1 MKIGKV
7 PESVL
12 KRSVLRQL
20 KTRRDEIV
28 LGAGL
33 GEDCAILAPGGGEV
47 VLFSSDPVTGAGKD
61 IALYGIHASAN
72 DIAAAGAEPVAVL
85 LTLLLPPDCEERKL
99 KELMAQAEAV
109 CASLHI
115 QIAGGHTEVTDA
127 VNRIVLTVTA
137 IGRAKAGDTV
147 ATGTAKPGND
157 IVVTKWIGLEGTSIA
172 AREKEKELLERFPAY
187 LVEEAKGFDKYLSV
201 IPEAAVAGKS
211 GVCAMTDVTEGGIFG
226 ALWEMAESS
235 GVGLEIDLK
244 KLPIR
249 QETVEI
255 CNQLD
260 LNPYELIS
268 GGCLLIAADNGT
280 DLIRN
285 LEKENIPAAI
295 VGKATGGNDR
305 VIRNGEEK
313 RFLEPPKTDELYK
326 ISFGEAES

>member
-33 GEDCAILAPGGGEV
+33 GEDCAILAPGEGEI
-47 VLFSSDPVTGAGKD
+47 VLLSSDPITGTGKD
-61 IALYGIHASAN
+61 MARYGIHASAN
-72 DIAAAGAEPVAVL
+72 DIAASGGEPTAVL
-85 LTLLLPPDCEERKL
+85 LTILLPPSCEEKELR
-99 KELMAQAEAV
+99 ELMAQAEET

-127 VNRIVLTVTA
+127 VNRMVLTVTA
-137 IGRAKAGDTV
+137 VGKAAAGTAV
-147 ATGTAKPGND
+147 ATGTAKPDGD
-157 IVVTKWIGLEGTSIA
+157 LVVTKWIALEGTSIA
-172 AREKEKELLERFPAY
+172 AKEKEEQLRTRFPGF
-187 LVEEAKGFDKYLSV
+187 LVEEAMAFDRYLSI

-211 GVCAMTDVTEGGIFG
+211 GVWAMTDVTEGGIFG

-255 CNQLD
+255 CNFLD
-260 LNPYELIS
+260 WNPYELIS
-268 GGCLLIAADNGT
+268 GGSLLIAAENGA
-280 DLIRN
+280 DLVRK
-285 LEKENIPAAI
+285 LEAEKIPAAVVGRTTRGKDRI
-295 VGKATGGNDR
+295 VK
-305 VIRNGEEK
+305 NGEEK
-313 RFLEPPKTDELYK
+313 RFLEPAKPDELYQL
-326 ISFGEAES
+326 

>member
-12 KRSVLRQL
+12 KRSILRQL
-20 KTRRDEIV
+20 KTRRGEIIF
-28 LGAGL
+28 GAGL
-33 GEDCAILAPGGGEV
+33 GEDCAILAPGDGEV
-47 VLFSSDPVTGAGKD
+47 VLFSSDPVTGTGKD
-61 IALYGIHASAN
+61 VAYYGIHASAN
-72 DIAAAGAEPVAVL
+72 DIAAAGGEPVAVL
-85 LTLLLPPDCEERKL
+85 LTLLLPPSCEE
-99 KELMAQAEAV
+99 KELKAIMAQAEET

-137 IGRAKAGDTV
+137 IGKAAAGAPV
-147 ATGTAKPGND
+147 ATGTAKPDGD
-157 IVVTKWIGLEGTSIA
+157 IVVTKWIALEGTSIA
-172 AREKEKELLERFPAY
+172 AKEREEQLRRHFPAY
-187 LVEEAKGFDKYLSV
+187 LVEAAKGFDKYLSI

-211 GVCAMTDVTEGGIFG
+211 GVWAMTDVTEGGIFG

-255 CNQLD
+255 CNLLD

-268 GGCLLIAADNGT
+268 GGCLLIAAENGA
-280 DLIRN
+280 DLVRR
-285 LEKENIPAAI
+285 LEEENIPATV
-295 VGKATGGNDR
+295 VGRTTGGKDR
-305 VIRNGEEK
+305 IIRNGEEK
-313 RFLEPPKTDELYK
+313 RFLEPAKPDELYQ
-326 ISFGEAES
+326 I

>member
-85 LTLLLPPDCEERKL
+85 LTLLLPPDCEEREL

-109 CASLHI
+109 CASLHV

-137 IGRAKAGDTV
+137 IGRAKEGDTV

-157 IVVTKWIGLEGTSIA
+157 NVVTKRIGLEGTAIA
-172 AREKEKELLERFPAY
+172 AR
-187 LVEEAKGFDKYLSV
+187 
-201 IPEAAVAGKS
+201 
-211 GVCAMTDVTEGGIFG
+211 
-226 ALWEMAESS
+226 
-235 GVGLEIDLK
+235 
-244 KLPIR
+244 
-249 QETVEI
+249 
-255 CNQLD
+255 
-260 LNPYELIS
+260 
-268 GGCLLIAADNGT
+268 
-280 DLIRN
+280 
-285 LEKENIPAAI
+285 
-295 VGKATGGNDR
+295 
-305 VIRNGEEK
+305 
-313 RFLEPPKTDELYK
+313 
-326 ISFGEAES
+326 

>member
-7 PESVL
+7 QESVL

-33 GEDCAILAPGGGEV
+33 GEDCAILAPGEGEII
-47 VLFSSDPVTGAGKD
+47 LLSSDPITGTGKD
-61 IALYGIHASAN
+61 MARYGIHASAN
-72 DIAAAGAEPVAVL
+72 DIAASGGEPTAVL
-85 LTLLLPPDCEERKL
+85 LTILLPPSCEEKELR
-99 KELMAQAEAV
+99 ELMAQAEET

-127 VNRIVLTVTA
+127 VNRMVLTVTA
-137 IGRAKAGDTV
+137 VGKAAAGTAV
-147 ATGTAKPGND
+147 ATGTAKPDGD
-157 IVVTKWIGLEGTSIA
+157 LVVTKWIALEGTSIA
-172 AREKEKELLERFPAY
+172 AKEKEEQLRTRFPGF
-187 LVEEAKGFDKYLSV
+187 LVEEAMAFDRYLSI

-211 GVCAMTDVTEGGIFG
+211 GVWAMTDVTEGGIFG

-255 CNQLD
+255 CNFLD
-260 LNPYELIS
+260 WNPYELIS
-268 GGCLLIAADNGT
+268 GGSLLIAAENGA
-280 DLIRN
+280 DLVRK
-285 LEKENIPAAI
+285 LEAEKIPAAVVGRTTRGKDRI
-295 VGKATGGNDR
+295 VK
-305 VIRNGEEK
+305 NGEEK
-313 RFLEPPKTDELYK
+313 RFLEPAKPDELYQL
-326 ISFGEAES
+326 